1 MSTSPQRVTRRRL
14 PRCRKL
20 SRSSNAASKLAKKTM
35 AIRPAL
41 VKWSHSTAAIVCM
54 RWLHSAQDR
63 AAMHFAMIS
72 RTSRRACYIKC
83 QFRPRTVSRRK
94 CGCLGKGRKTVLK
107 RCCWMRIVKLSAV
120 RKNIDALILSRSM
133 LFFPLTDMPRN
144 FVKLVNLY
152 VGFEYYY
159 YIVIFLMFH
168 PITGGVIDA

>member
-1 MSTSPQRVTRRRL
+1 M
-14 PRCRKL
+14 
-20 SRSSNAASKLAKKTM
+20 
-35 AIRPAL
+35 
-41 VKWSHSTAAIVCM
+41 
-54 RWLHSAQDR
+54 
-63 AAMHFAMIS
+63 
-72 RTSRRACYIKC
+72 
-83 QFRPRTVSRRK
+83 
-94 CGCLGKGRKTVLK
+94 LK

-152 VGFEYYY
+152 VEFEYCY